1 MPENWGWAGKYHF
14 EIKDC
19 FMTLPNT
26 ADIVIIGGGVMG
38 ASTLYHLAARGQ
50 KNVILLEKDEFFGQ
64 GATGRCAGGVRYQFS
79 TEINVRLSLESLPM
93 LERFKEEI
101 GQEID
106 YRQCGYL
113 IVCTDEEDA
122 VTFKRN
128 VEMQNSL
135 GVGTQ
140 WLEGE
145 EVRARIPLFRFE
157 DAIGATF
164 NQKDGLVDPNSVVS
178 GYISAAARLGGKSF
192 NNVEV
197 TGIKVDAGH
206 VNGVETDKGYIP
218 TPLVVNAAGP
228 WAGLVGEMAGVE
240 IPITSLRRQMFTTT
254 PLPGIPNDLPFVI
267 DFAQSLYFHREGD
280 GLLIGM
286 SNPAE
291 KHGFDQN
298 VDEEFELANLDAAI
312 ARLPLVEKAGM
323 ISHWAGLYEVT
334 PDAHPF
340 FGKTPVEGF
349 LVVGGFSGH
358 GFMHG
363 PVSGKLMSELI
374 LDGEFKT
381 LDISMLD
388 LARFKEDR
396 LIQEYNVV

>member
-1 MPENWGWAGKYHF
+1 
-14 EIKDC
+14 
-19 FMTLPNT
+19 MTLPNT

-38 ASTLYHLAARGQ
+38 ASALYHLAARGQ

-79 TEINVRLSLESLPM
+79 TEVNVRLSLESLPM

-101 GQEID
+101 GQEIG

-128 VEMQNSL
+128 VELQNSL
-135 GVGTQ
+135 GVGTE
-140 WLEGE
+140 WLDGD
-145 EVRARIPLFRFE
+145 EVRRRIPLFCFE

-164 NQKDGLVDPNSVVS
+164 NQKDGLVDPNSVVA

-197 TGIKVDAGH
+197 SGIKVDAGH
-206 VNGVETDKGYIP
+206 VSGVETNKGHIA

-228 WAGLVGEMAGVE
+228 WAGLVGAMAGVK
-240 IPITSLRRQMFTTT
+240 IPIISLRRQMFTTT
-254 PLPGIPNDLPFVI
+254 PLLEIPADLPFVI

-286 SNPAE
+286 SNPDE

-298 VDEEFELANLDAAI
+298 VDEDFELVNLEAAI

-323 ISHWAGLYEVT
+323 VSHWAGLYEVT

-340 FGKTPVEGF
+340 FGRTHVEGF

-363 PVSGKLMSELI
+363 PVSGKLMTELI
-374 LDGEFKT
+374 LDGEYRT
-381 LDISMLD
+381 VDVSMLD
-388 LARFKEDR
+388 LARFEEGR
-396 LIQEYNVV
+396 LIREYNVV